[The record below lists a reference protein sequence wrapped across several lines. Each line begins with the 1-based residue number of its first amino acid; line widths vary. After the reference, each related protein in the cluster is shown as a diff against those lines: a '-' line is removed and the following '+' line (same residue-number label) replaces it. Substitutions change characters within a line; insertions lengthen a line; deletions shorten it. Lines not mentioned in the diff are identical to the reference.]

1 MNGHRT
7 GPVSER
13 FGSGG
18 SGRKDIADLQSPVCH
33 TPVPDIYHRYFA
45 IHVQYLIDHTI
56 IANANPVKIFCTGK
70 FVSIVGNRFVH
81 QILNMIKNVQE
92 DFFGDFP

>member
-1 MNGHRT
+1 M
-7 GPVSER
+7 
-13 FGSGG
+13 GG
-18 SGRKDIADLQSPVCH
+18 GKKGIADLQSPIGH

-45 IHVQYLIDHTI
+45 IHVKYLIDDSI

-70 FVSIVGNRFVH
+70 FVCIVGNRFVH

-92 DFFGDFP
+92 DFFGDFPEIFFCALFERE